1 VAVTWKRQILA
12 EIVDYCNAHGSR
24 TFTLQEFLDERLG
37 LLQAFR
43 PENRNVAAKVRRQFQ
58 FLRDDEILS
67 FVDNH
72 GTYMLRS
79 IQYLTHEKEALD
91 AADLWDLR
99 EKEPDGMGEG
109 SAKLLMRPY
118 LLPEKREHLMETY
131 VRDQG
136 WAREARRTFGTQ
148 CLITD
153 CGNRFKKPN
162 GKPYI
167 EVHHIVPLCDGGED
181 AISNLSVLCAH
192 HHRMAHFDNE
202 TDKIGI
208 RDYLLKEVNGRL
220 KV

>member
-1 VAVTWKRQILA
+1 MPVTWKQQILT

-43 PENRNVAAKVRRQFQ
+43 PENRNVAAKVRQQFQ
-58 FLRDDEILS
+58 SLRDDEILS

-72 GTYMLRS
+72 DTYTLRS

-91 AADLWDLR
+91 AADLWDLH

-153 CGNRFKKPN
+153 CGNRFKKPD

-181 AISNLSVLCAH
+181 AIWNLSVLCAH
-192 HHRMAHFDNE
+192 HHRMAHFANE
-202 TDKIGI
+202 TDKTGI
-208 RDYLLKEVNGRL
+208 RNYLLKEVRGRL